1 MVPLG
6 DYYRAHSSLSK
17 AKIEIATNLT
27 NASGNP
33 EMAGARKLAESNR
46 IRDYGKQIPRKAADL
61 GLFDKESII
70 RLRSRYRWLERPTFP
85 SEFLESF
92 AKRYDSLPAI
102 ALGMVGGGP

>member
-33 EMAGARKLAESNR
+33 EMAGARVLAESNR

-61 GLFDKESII
+61 GFDKESII
-70 RLRSRYRWLERPTFP
+70 R
-85 SEFLESF
+85 
-92 AKRYDSLPAI
+92 
-102 ALGMVGGGP
+102 